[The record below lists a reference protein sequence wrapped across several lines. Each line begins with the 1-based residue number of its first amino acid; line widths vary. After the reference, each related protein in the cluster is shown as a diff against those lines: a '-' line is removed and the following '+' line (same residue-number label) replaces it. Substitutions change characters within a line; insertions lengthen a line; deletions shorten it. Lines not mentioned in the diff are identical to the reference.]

1 MDTIVI
7 KNLEVRFRVG
17 VPAEERAQPQP
28 LTITVELELDFH
40 QAALTDDLAC
50 TVDYFALSQAI
61 KELGVNREWR
71 LIEKLASDVATLALT
86 NPRVQTVRVEVRK
99 FILPDTRYVAVRTER
114 RR

>member
-17 VPAEERAQPQP
+17 VPDEERAQPQP

-40 QAALTDDLAC
+40 QAALTDDLAH
-50 TVDYFALSQAI
+50 TVDYFALSRRI
-61 KELGVNREWR
+61 KELGAGREWR
-71 LIEKLASDVATLALT
+71 LIEKLAADVATLAMSD
-86 NPRVQTVRVEVRK
+86 PRVQAARVEVRK